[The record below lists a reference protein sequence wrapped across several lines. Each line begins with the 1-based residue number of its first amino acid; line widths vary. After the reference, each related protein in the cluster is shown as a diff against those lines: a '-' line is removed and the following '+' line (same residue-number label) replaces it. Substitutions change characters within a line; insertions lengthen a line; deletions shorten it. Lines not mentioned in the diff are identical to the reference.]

1 MIRGIKGRTIGKCD
15 MCKTS
20 YYKATWFY
28 NWEAMQTDA
37 KLSICSKCAK
47 RESGKSKKFKETTEK
62 WKKEYNK

>member
-1 MIRGIKGRTIGKCD
+1 

-28 NWEAMQTDA
+28 NWEAMLTDA

-47 RESGKSKKFKETTEK
+47 RESGKNKKFKETTEK